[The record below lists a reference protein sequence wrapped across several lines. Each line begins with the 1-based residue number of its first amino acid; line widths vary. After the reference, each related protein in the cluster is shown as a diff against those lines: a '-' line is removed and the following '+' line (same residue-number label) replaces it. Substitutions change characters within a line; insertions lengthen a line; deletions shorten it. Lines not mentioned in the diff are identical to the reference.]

1 MTMFNTFIVQP
12 IFNILTL
19 IYALLPGHNFGVAII
34 VFTILVR
41 LALWPLVKKQ
51 LHSTKKMRELQPE
64 LREIKKRTKGD
75 RAKESE
81 LTMALYKE
89 REVNPFSSLGL
100 LILQLP
106 ILLALYAGISKIV
119 NDPQAII
126 DFSYPFV
133 QNLPS
138 MKELAADIGKL
149 DFTLFGA
156 VDLSAKA
163 YSNGVI
169 YWPAMFLVLA
179 SAFVQYLTSKQLMVT
194 DKNAKTLRQIMK
206 QSSTG
211 EQADQAEVSAAVSR
225 MMVYFIP
232 AMIFFI
238 SVGLAAA
245 LSLYWL
251 TSGLVAYFQQK
262 KVLGQDKVE
271 LEAAIDDIP
280 VEAEVLPKPKT
291 KKKTSTKKGTRKKK
305 RR

>member
-1 MTMFNTFIVQP
+1 MFNTFIVQP
-12 IFNILTL
+12 IFNVLTL

-34 VFTILVR
+34 LFTILVR
-41 LALWPLVKKQ
+41 FALWPLVKKQ

-64 LREIKKRTKGD
+64 LREIKKKTKGN

-81 LTMALYKE
+81 LVMALYKE
-89 REVNPFSSLGL
+89 REVNPFSSIGIL
-100 LILQLP
+100 LLQLP

-126 DFSYPFV
+126 NFSYPFI
-133 QNLPS
+133 QNLPGL
-138 MKELAADIGKL
+138 KELAVDINKL
-149 DFTLFGA
+149 DFTLFGL
-156 VDLSAKA
+156 VDLSSKA

-169 YWPAMFLVLA
+169 IWGAMALVIA
-179 SAFVQYLTSKQLMVT
+179 SAFVQYLTSKQLMIT
-194 DKNAKTLRQIMK
+194 DKNAKSLREIMK

-251 TSGLVAYFQQK
+251 TSGIVQYFQQN
-262 KVLGQDKVE
+262 KVLGQDKTE

-280 VEAEVLPKPKT
+280 VEAEVISKPKT
-291 KKKTSTKKGTRKKK
+291 KKKVSAKKGTRKKK